1 MGTTPMQGFG
11 FEDLKPKSREFGAGG
26 LQPTLAPPPV
36 QDEIMKFFQQMQ
48 MQNNMGNN
56 EDMQSVLK
64 RNNPK
69 GNPLDGLMDDIQ
81 KPMHRDGPLMP
92 VGEPEFD
99 EQGRRIA
106 PSAPK
111 RMGPERGPY

>member
-1 MGTTPMQGFG
+1 MGIPPMQGFG

-26 LQPTLAPPPV
+26 LQPTPAPPEEED
-36 QDEIMKFFQQMQ
+36 QIMKFWQQMQ
-48 MQNNMGNN
+48 QMPPVPERTGR
-56 EDMQSVLK
+56 DLMQSVLK
-64 RNNPK
+64 R
-69 GNPLDGLMDDIQ
+69 NPLDGLMDDIN

-92 VGEPEFD
+92 VGDPEFD